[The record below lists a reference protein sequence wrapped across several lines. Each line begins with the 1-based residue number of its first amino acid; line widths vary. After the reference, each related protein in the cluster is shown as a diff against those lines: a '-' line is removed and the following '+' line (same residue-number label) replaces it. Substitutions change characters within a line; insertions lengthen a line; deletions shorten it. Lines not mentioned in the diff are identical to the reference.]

1 MHDGPVRPSG
11 SEPLVPIPTLPE
23 PVSPL
28 TSSGPSVGR
37 FVLWQVA
44 MMLVWGNLFFHEWH
58 SPWLPAWIVGFVP
71 FENLVGKAQIIFF
84 SMDEES
90 SFLEFWHW
98 PTSVRWQRIFQVV
111 H

>member
-11 SEPLVPIPTLPE
+11 SEPLAPIPTLPE

-44 MMLVWGNLFFHEWH
+44 MLLAWGNLFFHEWH
-58 SPWLPAWIVGFVP
+58 SPWLPAWIVGFVL
-71 FENLVGKAQIIFF
+71 FEALAVWDLRRQRRKWLA
-84 SMDEES
+84 S
-90 SFLEFWHW
+90 
-98 PTSVRWQRIFQVV
+98 TSPATTGTTDSQVP
-111 H
+111 

>member
-11 SEPLVPIPTLPE
+11 SEPLAPIPTLPE

-44 MMLVWGNLFFHEWH
+44 MLVSWGTILVHQWH
-58 SPWLPAWIVGFVP
+58 SPWLPAWIVGFAL
-71 FENLVGKAQIIFF
+71 FEALAVWDL
-84 SMDEES
+84 S
-90 SFLEFWHW
+90 
-98 PTSVRWQRIFQVV
+98 RQRRKWLAPRQPADGSTTDSRLP
-111 H
+111 